1 MKKDYYEILGV
12 SKGAS
17 IDEIKKAYRK
27 KAHEFH
33 PDKGGGPEAEA
44 KFKEAN
50 EAYQILSDPE
60 KRQAYDQFGHQ
71 EPGGGFNWQQYQ
83 QQAGQQGQGFGGV
96 DFDFGDLG
104 GFGDIFETFFGG
116 GGGRARTRKG
126 ADLETVI
133 TVDFKDAVFGVETS
147 LKLNKHFECEK
158 CGGSGA
164 EKGTEMVE
172 CKVCH
177 GAGKIQTARR
187 TILGTFAQTA
197 ICEECQGQ
205 GKVPKVPCSVCKG
218 KGIVKTEKEVKIK
231 IPAGVDD
238 GQTIR
243 LSGLGEAMKGGQTGD
258 VYVHIRVKPHEKIK
272 REGYNLSNT
281 AIISFAEAA
290 MGTVIEV
297 PTIDGDVKLK
307 IPAGTQSEKVF
318 KLSGRGVPHLGGA
331 MYQTVH
337 GGGRRGDHLVTIK
350 VRVPEKLTKR
360 QKELLE
366 EFAKE
371 EGKEKPKFWPF

>member
-12 SKGAS
+12 KKDAS
-17 IDEIKKAYRK
+17 INEIKKAYRK
-27 KAHEFH
+27 LAHEHH

-60 KRQAYDQFGHQ
+60 KRKAYDQFGHQ
-71 EPGGGFNWQQYQ
+71 EPGGGFNYQQYQ
-83 QQAGQQGQGFGGV
+83 QQAGQGFGGV
-96 DFDFGDLG
+96 EFDFGDLG
-104 GFGDIFETFFGG
+104 GMGDIFETFFGG
-116 GGGRARTRKG
+116 GGRSRGRARRG
-126 ADLETVI
+126 NDLETVVTI
-133 TVDFKDAVFGVETS
+133 DFKEAVFGVES
-147 LKLNKHFECEK
+147 KINLNKSFKCSD

-164 EKGTEMVE
+164 KKGTEMKE
-172 CKVCH
+172 CGVCK
-177 GAGKIQTARR
+177 GRGRVQTTRR
-187 TILGTFAQTA
+187 TILGTFAQES
-197 ICEECQGQ
+197 ICETCEGT
-205 GKVPKVPCSVCKG
+205 GKLPKEACPKCKG
-218 KGIVKTEKEVKIK
+218 KGVVREDREVKIK
-231 IPAGVDD
+231 VPAGVDD

-258 VYVHIRVKPHEKIK
+258 LYVHIRVKPHEKIK

-281 AIISFAEAA
+281 AVISFAEAA
-290 MGTVIEV
+290 MGTVIDV

-318 KLSGRGVPHLGGA
+318 KLSGRGVPHLGGS
-331 MYQTVH
+331 
-337 GGGRRGDHLVTIK
+337 GRRGDHLVTIK

-366 EFAKE
+366 EFARE

>member
-12 SKGAS
+12 KKDAGV
-17 IDEIKKAYRK
+17 DEIKKAYRK

-33 PDKGGGPEAEA
+33 PDKGGGPESEA

-60 KRQAYDQFGHQ
+60 KRKAYDQFGHQ
-71 EPGGGFNWQQYQ
+71 DPSAGGFNWQQYQ
-83 QQAGQQGQGFGGV
+83 QQAGQGQGFGGV
-96 DFDFGDLG
+96 EFDFGDLG
-104 GFGDIFETFFGG
+104 GMGDIFETFFGG
-116 GGGRARTRKG
+116 GGRRRTKRG
-126 ADLETVI
+126 NDLETVV
-133 TVDFKDAVFGVETS
+133 TVDFKEAVFGTEKKIQ
-147 LKLNKHFECEK
+147 LDKKFDCDK

-164 EKGTEMVE
+164 EKDTEMKE
-172 CKVCH
+172 CGVCKGRGKV
-177 GAGKIQTARR
+177 QTTRR
-187 TILGTFAQTA
+187 TILGTFAQES
-197 ICEECQGQ
+197 ICETCEGT
-205 GKVPKVPCSVCKG
+205 GKLPKTPCSKCKG
-218 KGIVKTEKEVKIK
+218 KGVVKESQEVKVK

-243 LSGLGEAMKGGQTGD
+243 LSGLGEAIKGGQTGD
-258 VYVHIRVKPHEKIK
+258 LYVHIRIKPHEKIK
-272 REGYNLSNT
+272 RDGYNLSNT
-281 AIISFAEAA
+281 AVISFAEAA
-290 MGTVIEV
+290 MGTVIDV
-297 PTIDGDVKLK
+297 PTIDGDIKLK

-318 KLSGRGVPHLGGA
+318 KLSGRGVTHLGGS
-331 MYQTVH
+331 
-337 GGGRRGDHLVTIK
+337 GRGDHLVTIK

>member
-12 SKGAS
+12 KKDAGV
-17 IDEIKKAYRK
+17 DEIKKAYRK

-33 PDKGGGPEAEA
+33 PDKGGGPESEA

-71 EPGGGFNWQQYQ
+71 DPSAGGFNWQQYQ
-83 QQAGQQGQGFGGV
+83 QQAGQGQGFGGV
-96 DFDFGDLG
+96 EFDFGDLG
-104 GFGDIFETFFGG
+104 GMGDIFETFFGG
-116 GGGRARTRKG
+116 GGRRRTKRG
-126 ADLETVI
+126 NDLETVV
-133 TVDFKDAVFGVETS
+133 TVDFKEAVFGTEKKIQ
-147 LKLNKHFECEK
+147 LDKKFDCDK

-164 EKGTEMVE
+164 EKDTEMKE
-172 CKVCH
+172 CGVCKGRGKV
-177 GAGKIQTARR
+177 QTTRR
-187 TILGTFAQTA
+187 TILGTFAQES
-197 ICEECQGQ
+197 ICETCEGT
-205 GKVPKVPCSVCKG
+205 GKLPKTPCSKCKG
-218 KGIVKTEKEVKIK
+218 KGVVKESQEVKVK

-243 LSGLGEAMKGGQTGD
+243 LSGLGEAIKGGQTGD
-258 VYVHIRVKPHEKIK
+258 LYVHIRIKPHEKIK
-272 REGYNLSNT
+272 RDGYNLSNT
-281 AIISFAEAA
+281 AVISFAEAA
-290 MGTVIEV
+290 MGTVIDV
-297 PTIDGDVKLK
+297 PTIDGDIKLK

-318 KLSGRGVPHLGGA
+318 KLSGRGVTHLGGS
-331 MYQTVH
+331 
-337 GGGRRGDHLVTIK
+337 GRGDHLVTIK

>member
-1 MKKDYYEILGV
+1 VKKDYYEILGV
-12 SKGAS
+12 KKDAG

-60 KRQAYDQFGHQ
+60 KRKAYDQFGHTD
-71 EPGGGFNWQQYQ
+71 PSGGFNYQQYQ
-83 QQAGQQGQGFGGV
+83 QQAGQGFGNV

-104 GFGDIFETFFGG
+104 GIGDIFETFFGG
-116 GGGRARTRKG
+116 GGGRARGRARRG
-126 ADLETVI
+126 NDLETVVTI
-133 TVDFKDAVFGVETS
+133 DFKEAVFGVES
-147 LKLNKHFECEK
+147 KVKLNKTFECSECK
-158 CGGSGA
+158 GSGA
-164 EKGTEMVE
+164 KKGTEMKE
-172 CKVCH
+172 CGVCK
-177 GAGKIQTARR
+177 GKGKTTTARR
-187 TILGTFAQTA
+187 TILGTFAQES
-197 ICEECQGQ
+197 ICETCEGT
-205 GKVPKVPCSVCKG
+205 GKLPKESCPKCKG
-218 KGIVKTEKEVKIK
+218 KGVVSEDKEVKVK

-243 LSGLGEAMKGGQTGD
+243 LNGLGEAIKGGQTGD
-258 VYVHIRVKPHEKIK
+258 LYVHIRVKPHEKIK

-281 AIISFAEAA
+281 AVISFTQAA
-290 MGTVIEV
+290 MGTVIDV
-297 PTIDGDVKLK
+297 PTIDGNVKLK

-318 KLSGRGVPHLGGA
+318 KLSGKGVPHL
-331 MYQTVH
+331 

-350 VRVPEKLTKR
+350 VKVPEKLTKR

-366 EFAKE
+366 EFEKE

>member
-1 MKKDYYEILGV
+1 MASKDYYEILGV
-12 SKGAS
+12 KKDAGV
-17 IDEIKKAYRK
+17 DEIKKAYRK
-27 KAHEFH
+27 LALKYH
-33 PDKGGGPEAEA
+33 PDKGGGAEAES
-44 KFKEAN
+44 KFKEIN

-60 KRQAYDQFGHQ
+60 KRQAYDQFGSTQ
-71 EPGGGFNWQQYQ
+71 PGGGFNWQQYQ
-83 QQAGQQGQGFGGV
+83 QQAGQGYDGGFEG
-96 DFDFGDLG
+96 FDFSDLG

-116 GGGRARTRKG
+116 GGGRSRARKG

-133 TVDFKDAVFGVETS
+133 TVDFKEAVFGAETFI
-147 LKLNKHFECEK
+147 KLNKHFECEK

-177 GAGKIQTARR
+177 GAGKTQTARR

-205 GKVPKVPCSVCKG
+205 GKVPKVACSVCKG

-243 LSGLGEAMKGGQTGD
+243 LSGLGEAMKGGATGD
-258 VYVHIRVKPHEKIK
+258 LYVHIRVRPNDKIK
-272 REGYNLSNT
+272 REGYNLMNT
-281 AIISFAEAA
+281 AVISFAEAA

-297 PTIDGDVKLK
+297 PTIDGNVKLK

-318 KLSGRGVPHLGGA
+318 KLSSRGVPHLGG
-331 MYQTVH
+331 
-337 GGGRRGDHLVTIK
+337 GKRGDHLVTIK
-350 VRVPEKLTKR
+350 VRVPEKLTKK

-366 EFAKE
+366 EFQKE